1 MKTIGLLG
9 GMSWESTVTYY
20 QLINEAVKEK
30 LGGLHSAKIVLHSVD
45 FDEIEKC
52 QSSGDW
58 ARSGEILGQAAAGLE
73 RAGADF
79 ILICTNT
86 MHKVAGDVQAHIS
99 VPLLHIGEVTARAL
113 LARGIHKAA
122 LLGTRYTMEQ
132 DFYKDKL
139 ASAGIE
145 VLIPDAGDRA
155 ELNRIIF
162 DELCVGKILPKSR
175 EKFKA
180 VTEALAAQG
189 AQAAILGCTEIG
201 LLLKPEDTRV
211 PLFDTT
217 VLHAAAAVEL
227 ALTRH
232 TDLPKLELLVAG
244 HHGSRYSTSDDL
256 LDALTPE
263 TALISVGSNS
273 YGHPAEDTLRRLA
286 ERECTVYRT
295 DLHGTI
301 HLSIWQGDTYENQ
314 E

>member
-20 QLINEAVKEK
+20 QLINEAVKEQ

-113 LARGIHKAA
+113 LDRGIHKAA

-139 ASAGIE
+139 AAAGIE
-145 VLIPDAGDRA
+145 VLIPGPEDRA

-162 DELCVGKILPKSR
+162 DELCVGKILPQSR

-180 VTEALAAQG
+180 VTEALAAQAAG
-189 AQAAILGCTEIG
+189 ADYLGVGAAFVTGTKTDAKPISRETIRAITAAVDIPVVAIGGISRDNILELRDCGLDGVAVVSALFAQADV
-201 LLLKPEDTRV
+201 K
-211 PLFDTT
+211 
-217 VLHAAAAVEL
+217 AAAE
-227 ALTRH
+227 
-232 TDLPKLELLVAG
+232 ELL
-244 HHGSRYSTSDDL
+244 
-256 LDALTPE
+256 
-263 TALISVGSNS
+263 
-273 YGHPAEDTLRRLA
+273 RLSEEIA
-286 ERECTVYRT
+286 R
-295 DLHGTI
+295 
-301 HLSIWQGDTYENQ
+301 
-314 E
+314 

>member
-9 GMSWESTVTYY
+9 GMSWESTVPYY
-20 QLINEAVKEK
+20 QIINEAVKAA
-30 LGGLHSAKIVLHSVD
+30 LGGLHSARILLYSVD
-45 FDEIEKC
+45 FAEIEAC
-52 QSSGDW
+52 QATGDW
-58 ARSGEILGQAAAGLE
+58 DRSAAILGEAAQNLE
-73 RAGADF
+73 RAGAD
-79 ILICTNT
+79 LPVICTNT

-113 LARGIHKAA
+113 LARGIHRAA

-139 ASAGIE
+139 AAAGIE

-162 DELCVGKILPKSR
+162 DELCVGKILPQSR

-227 ALTRH
+227 AL
-232 TDLPKLELLVAG
+232 EG
-244 HHGSRYSTSDDL
+244 
-256 LDALTPE
+256 E
-263 TALISVGSNS
+263 
-273 YGHPAEDTLRRLA
+273 
-286 ERECTVYRT
+286 
-295 DLHGTI
+295 
-301 HLSIWQGDTYENQ
+301 
-314 E
+314 

>member
-113 LARGIHKAA
+113 LERFVSTADDNFINYQNADYDA
-122 LLGTRYTMEQ
+122 LFQ
-132 DFYKDKL
+132 
-139 ASAGIE
+139 
-145 VLIPDAGDRA
+145 
-155 ELNRIIF
+155 
-162 DELCVGKILPKSR
+162 
-175 EKFKA
+175 
-180 VTEALAAQG
+180 Q
-189 AQAAILGCTEIG
+189 AQATADDEAQTE
-201 LLLKPEDTRV
+201 LYKQMERNLTE
-211 PLFDTT
+211 
-217 VLHAAAAVEL
+217 HAANVYIQDL
-227 ALTRH
+227 A
-232 TDLPKLELLVAG
+232 DLVVLRNGLEGYQFYPIYVMDL
-244 HHGSRYSTSDDL
+244 STVHY
-256 LDALTPE
+256 
-263 TALISVGSNS
+263 TA
-273 YGHPAEDTLRRLA
+273 
-286 ERECTVYRT
+286 
-295 DLHGTI
+295 
-301 HLSIWQGDTYENQ
+301 
-314 E
+314 